1 MNIALQ
7 KGKVNSAVIAVELP
21 SSKSI
26 SNRLLIAQALSK
38 KTFKIIGIS
47 EAEDTR
53 ILCQALD
60 AEHNELNIG
69 MAGTAYRFL
78 TAYLSLMEG
87 EYCLKCHKRMQER
100 PIGNLVEALQ
110 KLGAEISYTG
120 MEGYPP
126 LKIKGQTLNGGQ
138 VELKGNVS
146 SQFISAL
153 LLIAP
158 YLREGIQLKIK
169 DALVSAPYVD
179 MTIQLMQ
186 RLNVIV
192 RREDEQITVLSGKY
206 AAKEA
211 IQVERDWSSAA
222 FFYAYV
228 ALGGSAIELK
238 GLQRNSIQGDAFCAQ
253 LFKLLG
259 VETTQLPDCLLV
271 ELDPNFETPKEI
283 EIDLTDTPDLIPAFI
298 VCASQIVQRLH
309 IKGVKTLRIK
319 ESDRVQALKNEL
331 EKLNIELIEIDDNAI
346 RVIGQRSSVKSL
358 IVDVYNDHRI
368 AMAFAPL
375 CQVVDEVLIK
385 DSEVVKKSYPNF
397 WEEFSK
403 VAILMKMTS

>member
-1 MNIALQ
+1 
-7 KGKVNSAVIAVELP
+7 
-21 SSKSI
+21 
-26 SNRLLIAQALSK
+26 
-38 KTFKIIGIS
+38 
-47 EAEDTR
+47 
-53 ILCQALD
+53 
-60 AEHNELNIG
+60 
-69 MAGTAYRFL
+69 
-78 TAYLSLMEG
+78 
-87 EYCLKCHKRMQER
+87 
-100 PIGNLVEALQ
+100 
-110 KLGAEISYTG
+110 
-120 MEGYPP
+120 
-126 LKIKGQTLNGGQ
+126 
-138 VELKGNVS
+138 
-146 SQFISAL
+146 QFISAL

-206 AAKEA
+206 ATKEA

-403 VAILMKMTS
+403 